1 MNNQTSFGLIDG
13 CGYYSKICR
22 YKCCQ
27 QDLDCAGEINP
38 GNYLLIY
45 PGELAD
51 QSIPMCDHIKVISE
65 DFNGGSLGFCDAS
78 KIDQSKCS
86 EYKNYKTLDCRS
98 YPFAPAYIN
107 KELVLIAD
115 ERCPIIQEKE
125 LNRDKLN
132 KLYDETLL
140 AWQQVI
146 LENEAVIKWILL
158 LNLPSYKLYER

>member
-65 DFNGGSLGFCDAS
+65 DFNGGSLGFAM
-78 KIDQSKCS
+78 
-86 EYKNYKTLDCRS
+86 
-98 YPFAPAYIN
+98 
-107 KELVLIAD
+107 LVRLISPNAVSI
-115 ERCPIIQEKE
+115 RIIK
-125 LNRDKLN
+125 
-132 KLYDETLL
+132 
-140 AWQQVI
+140 
-146 LENEAVIKWILL
+146 
-158 LNLPSYKLYER
+158 P